1 MRARFSRWLALW
13 MVPLIWSMAVAAD
26 GLPFSRGVLFQVERE
41 GVPVSYL
48 FGTIHS
54 EEKRVLALPGPV
66 EQAFIAS
73 SRLYVEVDMEP
84 ANLFASV
91 AGMMLDDGRKISD
104 ILEPSLYQ
112 RTVGAAAKRGLP
124 EVALRHYKPWA
135 LAMLLSLP
143 PAETGEFLDL
153 VLYQRARAM
162 NKQVSGLETIDE
174 QLGLFDALSE
184 DDQIALLQDALNNL
198 DQLPTIFQAL
208 LDRYLDRD
216 LAGLVEINQQL
227 VDRDKSGFAD
237 RFQVKLVDERNQRMV
252 ERLAGPLAE
261 GGAFVAVGA
270 LHLPGERGMLRLL
283 EQRGYRV
290 VRKY

>member
-1 MRARFSRWLALW
+1 MKGRFCTWLALG
-13 MVPLIWSMAVAAD
+13 MASLIWSMAVA
-26 GLPFSRGVLFQVERE
+26 GTLPFSQGVLFQIEKD
-41 GVPVSYL
+41 GAPVSYL

-54 EEKRVLALPGPV
+54 EDKRVLALPGPV
-66 EQAFIAS
+66 EQAFMAS
-73 SRLYVEVDMEP
+73 SQLYVEVDMEP
-84 ANLFASV
+84 ASLLASV
-91 AGMMLDDGRKISD
+91 AGMMLDDGRKITD
-104 ILEPSLYQ
+104 LLEPALYQ
-112 RTVGAAAKRGLP
+112 QVVDAAAKLGLP
-124 EVALRHYKPWA
+124 EVALRYYKPWA

-153 VLYQRARAM
+153 VLYQRARTL
-162 NKQVSGLETIDE
+162 NKKVSGLETIDE

-216 LAGLVEINQQL
+216 LAGLVAINQQL
-227 VDRDKSGFAD
+227 VDAD
-237 RFQVKLVDERNQRMV
+237 RSRLAGRFQVKLIDERNKRMV
-252 ERLAGPLAE
+252 DRLAGPLTE
-261 GGAFVAVGA
+261 GGIFVAVGA
-270 LHLPGERGMLRLL
+270 LHLPGEHGMLRLL